1 MQLAPLP
8 GRSSGE
14 FAWHPA
20 PAFPWRMVKQ
30 MTKAFHVLRRQET
43 PGETIQSL
51 DALPSHERA
60 FYQEIELG
68 D

>member
-1 MQLAPLP
+1 
-8 GRSSGE
+8 
-14 FAWHPA
+14 
-20 PAFPWRMVKQ
+20 MVKQ

-51 DALPSHERA
+51 DALPSDERA